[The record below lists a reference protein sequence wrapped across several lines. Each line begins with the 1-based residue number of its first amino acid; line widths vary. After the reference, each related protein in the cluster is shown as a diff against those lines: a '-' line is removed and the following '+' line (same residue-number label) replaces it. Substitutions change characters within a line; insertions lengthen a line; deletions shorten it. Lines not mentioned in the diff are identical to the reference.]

1 MKGEFRGVG
10 EWKRMYMLQIV
21 QTATTLVMGAVEGC
35 SEVVVVVKVIV
46 PVNVAVACTSS
57 EVELEVPVE
66 LHPA

>member
-1 MKGEFRGVG
+1 
-10 EWKRMYMLQIV
+10 MLQIV